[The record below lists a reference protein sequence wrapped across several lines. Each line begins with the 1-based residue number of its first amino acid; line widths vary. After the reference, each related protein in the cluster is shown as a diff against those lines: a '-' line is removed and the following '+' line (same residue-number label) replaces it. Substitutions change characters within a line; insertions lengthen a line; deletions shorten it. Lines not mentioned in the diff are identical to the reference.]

1 MGNSPKKESNEGNFV
16 FKGEIPK
23 KKKNKLN
30 EKPTNKEGNQKENE
44 NNEDNNDTKDKYN
57 INFYKKSNNT
67 INNGSV
73 NQNEKKNI
81 FNEEKN
87 KIKPDTCEG
96 EFIGINIGS
105 LKTVYS
111 LFSNI
116 QKQYL
121 KKVLESDS
129 SKRNFPSKICYTDSH
144 RLFGFSSQ
152 PYIKKFLN
160 SSYNNLSR
168 LIGFDE
174 CEIYIKELPFMI
186 NPVESFE
193 DVNFNFPK
201 KNETEKLTSVNILVD
216 YLSLINEFLNI
227 NNNQNIINFTIPV
240 PDYYTLYQREHLKI
254 INEALNLKNINI
266 INESSALTMYYGFTK
281 YRNLFFQNE
290 ETFEGIEKILFIDFG
305 HSKTSY
311 ILSSYSKNEFSV
323 EKVLCNP
330 YLGGRNLDEKILEY
344 IIEEYKENNNID
356 DFDLNPKK
364 KLDILNEIS
373 IARNKLSLNE
383 ESKLQITN
391 FYNKN
396 DLDMI
401 LSLSDLNYIISDEL
415 DIFKNDLSNFIGE
428 EKNIKYVEM
437 GGEVMRTQM
446 LEKIIKD
453 NFDLGLEK
461 KISLDE
467 SLSVGGAI
475 SGFYFKNLHTKD
487 ENLIDNFYEYNYYNI
502 YYSIINSNNSI
513 LDSKKLAFEKGMIKE
528 KECKIPLSGFGQ
540 TFKIAF
546 FYDENEVK
554 FCLKNSKI
562 IEYEINLESE
572 EDPFLIVDISFNNPK
587 IEINKKIEE
596 NIEIKS
602 IDGFLYYSDKENEI
616 KKIQAKLNEHKN
628 YDKDYFDYSNERK
641 HLSKSIYEI
650 KNSLLLV
657 PNDDIEKQK
666 NELDDFLNYLRKH
679 EPEKAIREDE
689 INKIKKKL
697 DDYKKN

>member
-1 MGNSPKKESNEGNFV
+1 MGINYQKPGYYLNKGNTIPVRNEQM
-16 FKGEIPK
+16 
-23 KKKNKLN
+23 LN
-30 EKPTNKEGNQKENE
+30 EEEMNKDGNKKENE
-44 NNEDNNDTKDKYN
+44 NKFNKDFNDTNDN
-57 INFYKKSNNT
+57 DINFYKINIDKT
-67 INNGSV
+67 INNNV
-73 NQNEKKNI
+73 IQDEKKNTL
-81 FNEEKN
+81 NEEKN
-87 KIKPDTCEG
+87 KMKPDTCEG
-96 EFIGINIGS
+96 KFIGINIGS

-116 QKQYL
+116 GKEYL

-129 SKRNFPSKICYTDSH
+129 SKRSFPSKICYTDSH

-152 PYIKKFLN
+152 PYIKKFIN

-193 DVNFNFPK
+193 KVNFNFPK
-201 KNETEKLTSVNILVD
+201 KNETEKLTSINILVD

-311 ILSSYSKNEFSV
+311 ILSSYSKNKFSV

-330 YLGGRNLDEKILEY
+330 YLGGRNLDEKILEN

-401 LSLSDLNYIISDEL
+401 LSLSDLNYIISNEL
-415 DIFKNDLSNFIGE
+415 DIFKNDLLNIIGE

-502 YYSIINSNNSI
+502 YYSILNSNNSI
-513 LDSKKLAFEKGMIKE
+513 SDSKQIAFKKGMIKA
-528 KECKIPLSGFGQ
+528 KECKIPLSDFGQ
-540 TFKIAF
+540 TIKIAF

-554 FCLKNSKI
+554 FCLKNLKI
-562 IEYEINLESE
+562 IEYEINLESG

-587 IEINKKIEE
+587 IEINKKIEK

-616 KKIQAKLNEHKN
+616 KKIQDKLNEHKN

-679 EPEKAIREDE
+679 EPEKSIREDE

>member
-1 MGNSPKKESNEGNFV
+1 MGNSPKKESNEGNF
-16 FKGEIPK
+16 FLKGEIPK

-30 EKPTNKEGNQKENE
+30 EKPTNKEVNQKENE

-57 INFYKKSNNT
+57 INYYKKSNNT

-87 KIKPDTCEG
+87 KIKPDTYEG

-401 LSLSDLNYIISDEL
+401 LSLSDLNYIISNEL
-415 DIFKNDLSNFIGE
+415 DIFKNDLLNIIGE

-467 SLSVGGAI
+467 SISVGGAI

-502 YYSIINSNNSI
+502 YYSILNSNNSI
-513 LDSKKLAFEKGMIKE
+513 SDSKQIAFKKGMIKA
-528 KECKIPLSGFGQ
+528 KECKIPLSDFGQ
-540 TFKIAF
+540 TIKIAF

-554 FCLKNSKI
+554 FCLNNLKI
-562 IEYEINLESE
+562 IEYEINLESG

-587 IEINKKIEE
+587 IEINKKIEK

-616 KKIQAKLNEHKN
+616 KKIQDKLNEHKN

-697 DDYKKN
+697 EDYKKI

>member
-1 MGNSPKKESNEGNFV
+1 M
-16 FKGEIPK
+16 
-23 KKKNKLN
+23 
-30 EKPTNKEGNQKENE
+30 NQKENE

-87 KIKPDTCEG
+87 KIKPDTYEG

-266 INESSALTMYYGFTK
+266 INESSAHTIYYGFTK

-401 LSLSDLNYIISDEL
+401 LSLSDLNYIISNEL
-415 DIFKNDLSNFIGE
+415 DIFKNDLLNIIGE

-453 NFDLGLEK
+453 NFNLGLEK

-467 SLSVGGAI
+467 SISVGGAI

-502 YYSIINSNNSI
+502 YYSILNSNNSI
-513 LDSKKLAFEKGMIKE
+513 SDSKQIAFKKGMIKA
-528 KECKIPLSGFGQ
+528 KECKIPLSDFGQ
-540 TFKIAF
+540 TIKIAF

-554 FCLKNSKI
+554 FCLNNLKI
-562 IEYEINLESE
+562 IEYEINLESG

-587 IEINKKIEE
+587 IEINKKIEK

-616 KKIQAKLNEHKN
+616 KKIQDKLNEHKN

-697 DDYKKN
+697 EDYKKI